1 MSMSRL
7 DQLLSRRHF
16 VIGSSALAA
25 ATLSGGLWG
34 CASDEPL
41 GSTGPSDS
49 PEENAADLV
58 LYNGH
63 VQTMVSESEVAS
75 AIAIAGN
82 KIVYVGDDS
91 GIDAF
96 VGDTT
101 QVIDLDGKFVSPGFI
116 DGHIHAPGNWF
127 TKLFQIDLTGLSTN
141 EEYLEAIR
149 SFVEAHPDEEGYI
162 GSPFMLNAYQLPDG
176 SNPGPSKEDL
186 DAICPDK
193 PILIHDVSYHA
204 AWVNSKAFEMAGV
217 TADTPDPEGGLFYRN
232 EKGEPSGCVSDA
244 AKGIVFAIMPDT
256 MTNDNLEKAL
266 YKFMEE
272 ANAYGITGITNI
284 TQGGLDIIDMYHKV
298 EREGNLTLRMRVV
311 PTMKEGRTYD
321 EVLSTIKSYND
332 SATDMISSNTVKIF
346 YDGVTER
353 GTAVFLEPYLES
365 TGLGDHWC
373 GEPIWSQ
380 EDFTR
385 LVHDFDA
392 EGVQVHVHAMG
403 DGAVHGTLDA
413 FEEARATNGE
423 RDARH
428 TITHVCAI
436 TDEDIQRMADLDVVA
451 NLQFLMMYHDDL
463 MDLERA
469 YVGDERA
476 MAMYR
481 TKHMAEAGIC
491 ISGSSDAPVIPF
503 VPLDAIEAG
512 VTRNSPYPEEEDTD
526 MTRWPEQGLTAY
538 QLLEAYTKN
547 DAYQNFMDDIIGTVE
562 VGKFAD
568 LVVLDTNILEVDP
581 KEISSAKVVYTI
593 SDGRIVYEG

>member
-127 TKLFQIDLTGLSTN
+127 TKLYQIDLTGLSTN

-256 MTNDNLEKAL
+256 MTNDNLEQAM

-272 ANAYGITGITNI
+272 ANSYGITGITNI

-436 TDEDIQRMADLDVVA
+436 TDEDIQRMADLDVVE

>member
-127 TKLFQIDLTGLSTN
+127 TKLYQIDLTGLSTN

-149 SFVEAHPDEEGYI
+149 SFAEAHPDEEGYI

-272 ANAYGITGITNI
+272 ANSYGITGITNI

-568 LVVLDTNILEVDP
+568 LVVLDTNILEADA
-581 KEISSAKVVYTI
+581 KAISDARVIYTI

>member
-34 CASDEPL
+34 CASGEPL

-272 ANAYGITGITNI
+272 ANSYGITGITNI